1 MMKRLLAGILSLLM
15 AFSLAAC
22 GSGGSSPEKVAERYV
37 ELVYKGDADG
47 VLKLIVLKPEE
58 RDKPGVEDMLRG
70 KIKAMMAKAQEK
82 ADKAGG
88 VKDITAAPANYSE
101 DKQRAA
107 VQVTVTFKKSDT
119 PDVARIRLFH
129 TDDGW
134 KINL

>member
-1 MMKRLLAGILSLLM
+1 MMKRLLAGILTLFL
-15 AFSLAAC
+15 AFSLTAC

-47 VLKLIVLKPEE
+47 VMKLIALKSG
-58 RDKPGVEDMLRG
+58 DKDEPGVEDMLRG
-70 KIKAMMAKAQEK
+70 KIKSMMAKAQEK

-88 VKDITAAPANYSE
+88 VKDITVAPANYSE
-101 DKQRAA
+101 DKKRAD
-107 VQVTVTFKKSDT
+107 VEVTVTFKKSDT
-119 PDVARIRLFH
+119 PDIARIRLFN